1 MICNFINRFKV
12 NNFAEEKFDDWRTDI
27 KDERTKLFLYIVRQ
41 CYRVYE
47 AEKDRRRA
55 IDFEDMINNASNVL
69 DDYIK
74 RNELLPYDYIF
85 VDEYQDISLQ
95 RFDLC
100 EKLSRAS
107 NAKIIAVGDDWQSIF
122 KFAGAKID

>member
-1 MICNFINRFKV
+1 
-12 NNFAEEKFDDWRTDI
+12 
-27 KDERTKLFLYIVRQ
+27 
-41 CYRVYE
+41 
-47 AEKDRRRA
+47 
-55 IDFEDMINNASNVL
+55 MINNASNVL